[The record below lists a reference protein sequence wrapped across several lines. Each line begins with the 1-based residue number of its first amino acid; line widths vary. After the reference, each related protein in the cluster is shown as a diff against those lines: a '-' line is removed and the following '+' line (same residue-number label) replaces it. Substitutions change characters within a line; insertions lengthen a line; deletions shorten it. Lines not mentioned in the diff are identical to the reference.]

1 MDVTLG
7 VVVDRAMARI
17 ALLDAAP
24 PYAVI
29 DQSQIDL
36 ADQSVDTLVSTLVST
51 ERMLTE
57 SGHRL
62 VRTTICSADPG
73 RVAAVVEALAGAG
86 MADVSAVS
94 NSAAVTAATKALVG
108 EATTA
113 ALVSDGETAALSI
126 IDVEADATALIAVE
140 QVVDGDRNAAF
151 RALLERFSE
160 EPGGATS
167 VVLLGASGEG
177 AETDSLRQASPVP
190 LHLPEGH
197 EYAVARGAAL
207 AGFHAPPAG
216 GPVAQG
222 VSLNTAETV
231 MSPQAQQLAYSEVDE
246 AEDYAVDSAAVP
258 LQTPMAPLSSVDPNE
273 FEFEEDDAPAGRPR
287 VLLLGSAVAALVVVG
302 FAALAV
308 SVAIGIRPAVSSQ
321 AVRLSDE
328 SLAGKYFP
336 VAPGQ
341 GTTPD
346 PPAWTAIEE
355 LPAPGEVPDARTLRP
370 KLMSSTRSIGDAGAQ
385 TIKYYSDGTIG
396 VQNAVAP
403 LAAGG
408 VPGPGAVAQAPE
420 YLTRLIPDFSRW
432 SPCQVLAFVSNM
444 RLMGQAAAGTV
455 TPFNEAAA
463 ETLSGAA
470 NTAFGGIA
478 DLSDL
483 GEIALVPQ
491 DKGPL
496 FSTTKKVADGVPDT
510 DAIPLQI
517 FEAGTT
523 ELASTKVADV
533 LPVDSKIVDTKVLE
547 SLPTTGGTEKTTP
560 VTILTEGLTPDV
572 VQSLPGTAGSAPI
585 FKPEVSLPETSP
597 GTDLTIPEGTLPGI
611 DVGDKSLP
619 LDIPGLKPGGTQPEA
634 PSKVELPIIDSPS
647 KPVFEAPKPAID
659 LPKPAVELPKP
670 AVDLPKPAV
679 ELPKPAIE
687 LPKPAVDLPKPAIEA
702 PARPII
708 DLPKPVLELPKPVI
722 EAPVQ
727 VPVEVPVPAPAPK
740 FELPSLPK
748 LPLPKLPIPAPAA
761 PPAPVEVP
769 SAPVPPAPAIP
780 IPTLPDLELPF
791 GGSLFGNG

>member
-1 MDVTLG
+1 MNVTLG
-7 VVVDRAMARI
+7 VAVDKATARI

-24 PYAVI
+24 PHAVI

-36 ADQSVDTLVSTLVST
+36 ADQGADTLVSTLVST
-51 ERMLTE
+51 DRMLTE

-62 VRTTICSADPG
+62 VRTTVCSPDPD
-73 RVAAVVEALAGAG
+73 RVTAVVEALAGAG
-86 MADVSAVS
+86 LADVSAVS
-94 NSAAVTAATKALVG
+94 NSGAVTAATKALVG

-126 IDVEADATALIAVE
+126 VDVEADATALIAVE

-167 VVLLGASGEG
+167 VVLLGASGDG
-177 AETDSLRQASPVP
+177 AETDALRQVSPVP

-207 AGFHAPPAG
+207 AGLHASPAG

-222 VSLNTAETV
+222 DSLNAAETV

-246 AEDYAVDSAAVP
+246 AEDCAVDSAVVP
-258 LQTPMAPLSSVDPNE
+258 MQTPMQPLSAVDPDE
-273 FEFEEDDAPAGRPR
+273 VEFEEGDAPAGRPR

-321 AVRLSDE
+321 AVRLTDE

-396 VQNAVAP
+396 VQNTVER
-403 LAAGG
+403 LAGGG

-455 TPFNEAAA
+455 TPFSNAAA

-470 NTAFGGIA
+470 ETTFGGIS
-478 DLSDL
+478 DLSDV

-510 DAIPLQI
+510 DAIPMQI
-517 FEAGTT
+517 FESGTT

-560 VTILTEGLTPDV
+560 VTILTEALTPDV
-572 VQSLPGTAGSAPI
+572 VQSLPGTEGSAPI
-585 FKPEVSLPETSP
+585 FKPEVPLPETSP
-597 GTDLTIPEGTLPGI
+597 GTDLTIDVPEGTLPGI

-647 KPVFEAPKPAID
+647 KPVFEAPKPVVDLPKPAID
-659 LPKPAVELPKP
+659 LPKPAI
-670 AVDLPKPAV
+670 DLPKPV
-679 ELPKPAIE
+679 
-687 LPKPAVDLPKPAIEA
+687 IEA
-702 PARPII
+702 PSRPII
-708 DLPKPVLELPKPVI
+708 DLPKPVLDLPKPVI
-722 EAPVQ
+722 EAPA
-727 VPVEVPVPAPAPK
+727 PVEVPVPAPAPK

-748 LPLPKLPIPAPAA
+748 LPIPAPAA
-761 PPAPVEVP
+761 PAPVEVP
-769 SAPVPPAPAIP
+769 SAPVLPPAPAIPSIP
-780 IPTLPDLELPF
+780 IPTLPDLKLPF